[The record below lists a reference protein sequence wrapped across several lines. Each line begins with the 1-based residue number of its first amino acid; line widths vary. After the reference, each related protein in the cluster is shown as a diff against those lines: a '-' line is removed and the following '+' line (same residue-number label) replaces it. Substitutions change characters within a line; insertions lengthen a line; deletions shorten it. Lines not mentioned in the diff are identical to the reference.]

1 MKIGK
6 KNVTGK
12 LFRYV
17 RPLCCSVLMLHQ
29 DGISIFL
36 LQKITS
42 NESSD
47 INITKTQGKW
57 GNSSSDSVSALVII
71 TVILNYVLN
80 NLAKVLGV
88 VYCST
93 SCGT

>member
-1 MKIGK
+1 M
-6 KNVTGK
+6 TGK
-12 LFRYV
+12 LFRYA

-36 LQKITS
+36 HRKIIS

-71 TVILNYVLN
+71 TIILNDVLN
-80 NLAKVLGV
+80 NLAKILGV
-88 VYCST
+88 VDCST
-93 SCGT
+93 SCGA